1 MTQEELY
8 AIYWKTRSVLAPSLE
23 YAQFFYEEALF
34 DHVTGDIT
42 WLDLGCGHQ
51 LLSPWRQSH
60 EDVLVSQCRRV
71 IGLDLCLEALLT
83 HRSIR
88 QRVVGDVSHLPFN
101 SQSFDL
107 VTANMVVEHLSD
119 PVRQFAEIRRV
130 LKPGGRFVFHT
141 PNAFGYFGIAR
152 RLMHWPR
159 LNSWLVRLL
168 DQRPKEDVFPIQYKA
183 NTTGRID
190 KIARR
195 TGFKVH
201 RVRMRV
207 SSPVFAIVPPL
218 MVVELLW
225 LRLLMLKP
233 FRRWRTNIIA
243 ELRAC

>member
-1 MTQEELY
+1 MTQEALY

-34 DHVTGDIT
+34 DHVTEDIS
-42 WLDLGCGHQ
+42 WLDLGCGHH

-60 EDVLVSQCRRV
+60 EDVLVSQCRHV
-71 IGLDLCLEALLT
+71 IGLDLCVEALRS

-88 QRVVGDVSHLPFN
+88 QRVVGDISHLPFN
-101 SQSFDL
+101 AQSFDL

-119 PVRQFAEIRRV
+119 PVPQFSEIRRV

-152 RLMHWPR
+152 RFMHWRR
-159 LNSWLVRLL
+159 LNGWLVRLL
-168 DQRPKEDVFPIQYKA
+168 DGRPKEDVFPIQYKA
-183 NTTGRID
+183 NTTARID
-190 KIARR
+190 KIARMA
-195 TGFKVH
+195 GFKVQ
-201 RVRMRV
+201 RIRMRV

-243 ELRAC
+243 ELKAC